1 MTGSVYFISGI
12 DTGIGKTYTTGY
24 LAKLWNEQG
33 QKTITQKL
41 VQTGNVDV
49 SEDIEQHRKIMG
61 MGWFPE
67 DDSKLTMP
75 EIFSYPASPH
85 LATKIDGREI
95 DFAKIERATQ
105 QLAEKYEVVLLEG
118 AGGLMVPL
126 TIDLL
131 SIDYIAAK
139 QLPVILV
146 SSGRLGSINHTIL
159 SLEALKSR
167 GLELYALAYKTKT
180 LQLPQTQRKIE
191 ITRRKNGSTTSKATM
206 CCFAGSAFDIE
217 KVIKRHFHTNHIT
230 FALIN
235 VERI

>member
-105 QLAEKYEVVLLEG
+105 QLAEKYDVVLLEG

-126 TIDLL
+126 TTDLL

-167 GLELYALAYKTKT
+167 GLELYALAYNLNDESQDELISKDTASYLKAY
-180 LQLPQTQRKIE
+180 LAIHFPQALWI
-191 ITRRKNGSTTSKATM
+191 
-206 CCFAGSAFDIE
+206 DIPVL
-217 KVIKRHFHTNHIT
+217 K
-230 FALIN
+230 
-235 VERI
+235 